1 MKRGKTRRVLSLPSY
16 SNPWCATDNGNGYH
30 HLIRF
35 TERPANAACV
45 NMANAH
51 KYKKIANKT
60 FDNRSI
66 DRQIFREK

>member
-16 SNPWCATDNGNGYH
+16 FNPWCATDNVNGYH
-30 HLIRF
+30 QLIML
-35 TERPANAACV
+35 TERPANAACTSIV
-45 NMANAH
+45 HAH